1 MGLGPSR
8 LSPLVGRA
16 VWPDM
21 LAGSGVVAVLGHDP
35 AWPGPR
41 ARRQHHCI
49 PNREARGNEKPRRG
63 GARITDSR
71 ARRQPRR
78 PSCLPQQGCRHAEPA
93 LERRARPEYR
103 PFRDECSGHAG
114 RNRRELLAISTA
126 VRLIEERVVEADRE
140 ERDGLTNPGQFDI
153 GVGFADNPWLLIERR
168 GSCVIGDDTDAVRVR
183 LERFERLAGILR
195 TVAGALDRDRLAGD
209 CHVSLDFPHEA
220 GPGESQIDKEL

>member
-78 PSCLPQQGCRHAEPA
+78 LFCLPQQGCRHAEPA
-93 LERRARPEYR
+93 LEQRARREDR
-103 PFRDECSGHAG
+103 PFRDERSGHAG

-126 VRLIEERVVEADRE
+126 VRLIEERVVESDRE
-140 ERDGLTNPGQFDI
+140 ERGGLTNPGQFDI
-153 GVGFADNPWLLIERR
+153 GVGLADHPWCEGRIEN
-168 GSCVIGDDTDAVRVR
+168 DTDAVRVR

-220 GPGESQIDKEL
+220 GPRESQIEKEL